1 MSKRDNPNDSER
13 IVIYTRIK
21 SETVEA
27 LDAIRE
33 SMPFVPS
40 RAQVID
46 AALAEYV
53 ERHGST
59 TATPKRKN
67 Q

>member
-1 MSKRDNPNDSER
+1 MNRRSKHDEGDSR

-27 LDAIRE
+27 LDNIRE
-33 SMPFVPS
+33 AMPIVPT

-53 ERHGST
+53 QRH
-59 TATPKRKN
+59 TANVNPRGK
-67 Q
+67 QG